1 MCIRDRTWTHTGKG
15 GYYWAGTY
23 SDESGKFLLQG
34 TEDGESGYKSGYAHV
49 FSMNPKNGKAID
61 DLTLPFTGDI
71 RCNIVKDTEGDNPTG
86 DYYFTSKSGYFYR
99 ISVNADGTFDK
110 DSLRWIKLENSK
122 GSDLTMSTST
132 PTVYNGRDVYKRQQ

>member
-1 MCIRDRTWTHTGKG
+1 MRVENFCVP
-15 GYYWAGTY
+15 
-23 SDESGKFLLQG
+23 G

-49 FSMNPKNGKAID
+49 FSMSPKNGKVID

-71 RCNIVKDTEGDNPTG
+71 RCNIVKDTEGNKPTG

-110 DSLRWIKLENSK
+110 DRCG
-122 GSDLTMSTST
+122 GSSWRTAKAPIL
-132 PTVYNGRDVYKRQQ
+132 Q

>member
-1 MCIRDRTWTHTGKG
+1 MYFGADEDPSQTNEKKVATWTHTGKG

-23 SDESGKFLLQG
+23 ADESGKFLLQG

-49 FSMNPKNGKAID
+49 FSMNPKNGKVID

-99 ISVNADGTFDK
+99 ISVNATERLTKIRCG
-110 DSLRWIKLENSK
+110 
-122 GSDLTMSTST
+122 GSSWRTAKAPIL
-132 PTVYNGRDVYKRQQ
+132 Q